1 MLPAQNSSGLQLS
14 IQALHPQ
21 AVVRIRIYSSLRLSQ
36 YIVAYKEHDTRDL
49 DGCNRSL
56 EYITFL
62 IFVTYHQL
70 TFILSKL
77 AP

>member
-1 MLPAQNSSGLQLS
+1 VLPAQNSSGLQLS

-21 AVVRIRIYSSLRLSQ
+21 AVVRIHIYSSLRLSQ
-36 YIVAYKEHDTRDL
+36 YITYKGHDARDL

-56 EYITFL
+56 EYVTFL
-62 IFVTYHQL
+62 IFVTHHQL